1 MAWTE
6 DRVEILSKL
15 WAEGLSA
22 SQIAK
27 QLGGV
32 TRNAVIGKVHR
43 LGLSGR
49 DKPSRPKT
57 ATKAKPAAKPRTA
70 AAAKAKPA
78 KPVSKPAAERSAS
91 SQVSS
96 ERAAPAPARA
106 IASKVAEGTKPA
118 KELAPALEAK
128 PLKDGS
134 YATILTLTDHMCKWP
149 IGDPSGDE
157 FRFCGRKT
165 DPDEPYCTPHSM
177 VAYQPS
183 RRRNS
188 SGKMISVG
196 PAPTSRKRLR

>member
-1 MAWTE
+1 MSSWTE
-6 DRVEILSKL
+6 DRVATLSKL

-49 DKPSRPKT
+49 AKPSRPKP
-57 ATKAKPAAKPRTA
+57 AKAAPSPARPASVAAKP
-70 AAAKAKPA
+70 KP
-78 KPVSKPAAERSAS
+78 KPVKVAAEKPK
-91 SQVSS
+91 
-96 ERAAPAPARA
+96 PAPAA
-106 IASKVAEGTKPA
+106 LSVPTE
-118 KELAPALEAK
+118 APLEAK

-134 YATILTLTDHMCKWP
+134 YATILTLTDHMCKFP
-149 IGDPSGDE
+149 IGDPSSDE

-165 DPDEPYCTPHSM
+165 DPEEPYCKAHSM

-188 SGKMISVG
+188 SGKMISIG

>member
-6 DRVEILSKL
+6 DRVETLSKL

-49 DKPSRPKT
+49 AKPSRPKPAKT
-57 ATKAKPAAKPRTA
+57 AATSRASAPPKTKRTA
-70 AAAKAKPA
+70 
-78 KPVSKPAAERSAS
+78 S
-91 SQVSS
+91 
-96 ERAAPAPARA
+96 
-106 IASKVAEGTKPA
+106 
-118 KELAPALEAK
+118 AK

-134 YATILTLTDHMCKWP
+134 YATILTLTEHMCKWP
-149 IGDPSGDE
+149 IGDPSSDE

-165 DPDEPYCTPHSM
+165 EPDEPYCKAHSM

-196 PAPTSRKRLR
+196 PAPTSRKRIR

>member
-6 DRVEILSKL
+6 DRVETLSKL
-15 WAEGLSA
+15 WADGLSA

-27 QLGGV
+27 ELGGV

-49 DKPSRPKT
+49 AKPSRPKP
-57 ATKAKPAAKPRTA
+57 AKPAVTARAKPA
-70 AAAKAKPA
+70 PKPVKVAVKVEDVVKAKAKEKTAQLPA
-78 KPVSKPAAERSAS
+78 TIEQPPLK
-91 SQVSS
+91 
-96 ERAAPAPARA
+96 
-106 IASKVAEGTKPA
+106 
-118 KELAPALEAK
+118 AK
-128 PLKDGS
+128 PLKDGT
-134 YATILTLTDHMCKWP
+134 YATILTITDHMCKFP
-149 IGDPSGDE
+149 IGDPKADE

-188 SGKMISVG
+188 SGKMISIG
-196 PAPTSRKRLR
+196 PSPTSRKRLR

>member
-6 DRVEILSKL
+6 DRVATLTKL
-15 WAEGLSA
+15 WADGLSA

-49 DKPSRPKT
+49 AKPSRPKP
-57 ATKAKPAAKPRTA
+57 AKTQPAPRTT
-70 AAAKAKPA
+70 AKRK
-78 KPVSKPAAERSAS
+78 
-91 SQVSS
+91 
-96 ERAAPAPARA
+96 PARA
-106 IASKVAEGTKPA
+106 QAKQAASKPTPA
-118 KELAPALEAK
+118 RLPVSTEPPLKAK

-134 YATILTLTDHMCKWP
+134 YATILTLTDHMCKFP
-149 IGDPSGDE
+149 IGDPTADE

-165 DPDEPYCTPHSM
+165 EPDEPYCTPHSM

-196 PAPTSRKRLR
+196 PAPTSRKRIR

>member
-6 DRVEILSKL
+6 DRVETLSKL
-15 WAEGLSA
+15 WADGLSA

-49 DKPSRPKT
+49 AKPSRPKPAKVAT
-57 ATKAKPAAKPRTA
+57 AARPKAAPKLARTTAKPAVADTKAKTK
-70 AAAKAKPA
+70 KPA
-78 KPVSKPAAERSAS
+78 QLPATIE
-91 SQVSS
+91 Q
-96 ERAAPAPARA
+96 PPL
-106 IASKVAEGTKPA
+106 K
-118 KELAPALEAK
+118 AK
-128 PLKDGS
+128 PLKDGT
-134 YATILTLTDHMCKWP
+134 YATILTITDHMCKFP
-149 IGDPSGDE
+149 IGDPKADE

-188 SGKMISVG
+188 SGKMISIG

>member
-6 DRVEILSKL
+6 DRVATLSKL

-49 DKPSRPKT
+49 AKPSRPKP
-57 ATKAKPAAKPRTA
+57 AKPKTTARATPKPKTTRTA
-70 AAAKAKPA
+70 ASSARPAPKPKEAPAAL
-78 KPVSKPAAERSAS
+78 PVSTEP
-91 SQVSS
+91 
-96 ERAAPAPARA
+96 P
-106 IASKVAEGTKPA
+106 
-118 KELAPALEAK
+118 LEAK

-134 YATILTLTDHMCKWP
+134 YATILTLTDRMCKWP
-149 IGDPSGDE
+149 IGDPSSDE

-165 DPDEPYCTPHSM
+165 EPDEPYCKAHSM

-188 SGKMISVG
+188 QGKMISVG
-196 PAPTSRKRLR
+196 PAPTSRKRIR

>member
-6 DRVEILSKL
+6 DRVATLTKL
-15 WAEGLSA
+15 WADGLSA

-27 QLGGV
+27 KLGGV

-49 DKPSRPKT
+49 AKPSAPKPAQSAPRKTAKPKT
-57 ATKAKPAAKPRTA
+57 AARAGTTASA
-70 AAAKAKPA
+70 AAAEPASTPASRAANVKAALTKPKVQAKP
-78 KPVSKPAAERSAS
+78 KPQPASLD
-91 SQVSS
+91 
-96 ERAAPAPARA
+96 APL
-106 IASKVAEGTKPA
+106 K
-118 KELAPALEAK
+118 AK

-149 IGDPSGDE
+149 IGDPTADE

-165 DPDEPYCTPHSM
+165 DVDEPYCTAHSM

>member
-6 DRVEILSKL
+6 DRVATLSKL

-49 DKPSRPKT
+49 AKPSRPKPAKVAT
-57 ATKAKPAAKPRTA
+57 AARPKATPKPAKVTAKAAAESKPKAKPAQL
-70 AAAKAKPA
+70 PA
-78 KPVSKPAAERSAS
+78 TIEQPP
-91 SQVSS
+91 
-96 ERAAPAPARA
+96 
-106 IASKVAEGTKPA
+106 
-118 KELAPALEAK
+118 LEAK
-128 PLKDGS
+128 PLKDGT
-134 YATILTLTDHMCKWP
+134 YATILTITDHMCKFP
-149 IGDPSGDE
+149 IGDPKADE

-165 DPDEPYCTPHSM
+165 DPDEPYCMPHSM

-188 SGKMISVG
+188 SGKMISIG

>member
-1 MAWTE
+1 MAWTD
-6 DRVEILSKL
+6 DRVATLTKL

-49 DKPSRPKT
+49 AKPTKPKGASAAKPKTASRPKAKPAAPPTPKAKPAAAART
-57 ATKAKPAAKPRTA
+57 ASAKPAAKPA
-70 AAAKAKPA
+70 AAP
-78 KPVSKPAAERSAS
+78 KPAAALTVPTE
-91 SQVSS
+91 
-96 ERAAPAPARA
+96 AP
-106 IASKVAEGTKPA
+106 T
-118 KELAPALEAK
+118 EAK
-128 PLKDGS
+128 PLADGS
-134 YATILTLTDHMCKWP
+134 YATILTLTERMCKWP
-149 IGDPSGDE
+149 IGDPSADE

-196 PAPTSRKRLR
+196 PAPTSRKRIR

>member
-6 DRVEILSKL
+6 DRVATLSKL

-49 DKPSRPKT
+49 AKPSRPKPAKT
-57 ATKAKPAAKPRTA
+57 ATTARAASSRPKRASSPTAKTAKSEAPKT
-70 AAAKAKPA
+70 AKAKPA
-78 KPVSKPAAERSAS
+78 TPAPLPVSVEP
-91 SQVSS
+91 
-96 ERAAPAPARA
+96 P
-106 IASKVAEGTKPA
+106 
-118 KELAPALEAK
+118 LEAK
-128 PLKDGS
+128 PLQDGS
-134 YATILTLTDHMCKWP
+134 YATILTLTEHMCKWP

-165 DPDEPYCTPHSM
+165 DPDEPYCKAHSM

-188 SGKMISVG
+188 AGKMISVG
-196 PAPTSRKRLR
+196 PAPTSRKRIR

>member
-6 DRVEILSKL
+6 DRVATLSKL
-15 WAEGLSA
+15 WADGLSA

-49 DKPSRPKT
+49 AKPSRPKPAKT
-57 ATKAKPAAKPRTA
+57 ATASRPKAAPKAARPTA
-70 AAAKAKPA
+70 KATPTVAKAKPSKA
-78 KPVSKPAAERSAS
+78 VSLPVSQEP
-91 SQVSS
+91 
-96 ERAAPAPARA
+96 P
-106 IASKVAEGTKPA
+106 
-118 KELAPALEAK
+118 LEAK
-128 PLKDGS
+128 PLHDGS
-134 YATILTLTDHMCKWP
+134 FATILTLTDHMCKFP
-149 IGDPSGDE
+149 IGDPSAEE

-165 DPDEPYCTPHSM
+165 DPDEPYCKAHSM

-188 SGKMISVG
+188 SGKMISIG

>member
-1 MAWTE
+1 MAWTD
-6 DRVEILSKL
+6 DRVATLTKL
-15 WAEGLSA
+15 WADGLSA

-49 DKPSRPKT
+49 
-57 ATKAKPAAKPRTA
+57 AKPTKPQGAAKT
-70 AAAKAKPA
+70 AKPA
-78 KPVSKPAAERSAS
+78 KPVAKAKSAARPKPAAPKTASKPAARPAATAKAKAS
-91 SQVSS
+91 
-96 ERAAPAPARA
+96 PAPKTA
-106 IASKVAEGTKPA
+106 A
-118 KELAPALEAK
+118 KANTLTVPTEAPTEAK
-128 PLKDGS
+128 PLADGS
-134 YATILTLTDHMCKWP
+134 YATILTLTERMCKWP
-149 IGDPSGDE
+149 IGDPSADE

-196 PAPTSRKRLR
+196 PAPTSRKRIR

>member
-6 DRVEILSKL
+6 DRVETLSKL
-15 WAEGLSA
+15 WADGLSA
-22 SQIAK
+22 SQIAT

-49 DKPSRPKT
+49 AKPSRPKP
-57 ATKAKPAAKPRTA
+57 AKPAAA
-70 AAAKAKPA
+70 ARPKPA
-78 KPVSKPAAERSAS
+78 PK
-91 SQVSS
+91 
-96 ERAAPAPARA
+96 PARA
-106 IASKVAEGTKPA
+106 ATTATTAAVAKYNAKVEEQLPVSV
-118 KELAPALEAK
+118 ERPPLEAK
-128 PLKDGS
+128 PLKDGT
-134 YATILTLTDHMCKWP
+134 YATILTLTDHMCKFP
-149 IGDPSGDE
+149 IGDPKADE

-165 DPDEPYCTPHSM
+165 EPDEPYCTPHSM

-188 SGKMISVG
+188 SGKMISIG

>member
-6 DRVEILSKL
+6 DRVATLTKL
-15 WAEGLSA
+15 WADGLSA

-27 QLGGV
+27 ELGGV

-49 DKPSRPKT
+49 AKPTKPK
-57 ATKAKPAAKPRTA
+57 AAPKRAAPRKAKPATARSAPKTKPTTA
-70 AAAKAKPA
+70 SRPAAKSTREVAT
-78 KPVSKPAAERSAS
+78 
-91 SQVSS
+91 
-96 ERAAPAPARA
+96 
-106 IASKVAEGTKPA
+106 ASKQKYAQLPVPSE
-118 KELAPALEAK
+118 APVEAQ
-128 PLKDGS
+128 PLQDGS
-134 YATILTLTDHMCKWP
+134 YATILTLTEHMCKWP
-149 IGDPSGDE
+149 IGDPTSDE

-165 DPDEPYCTPHSM
+165 DPDEPYCKAHSM

-183 RRRNS
+183 RRRNR

>member
-6 DRVEILSKL
+6 DRVETLSKL
-15 WAEGLSA
+15 WADGLSA

-49 DKPSRPKT
+49 AKPSRPKPAKT
-57 ATKAKPAAKPRTA
+57 ATTA
-70 AAAKAKPA
+70 ARPKAAPKPA
-78 KPVSKPAAERSAS
+78 KVTAKAAT
-91 SQVSS
+91 
-96 ERAAPAPARA
+96 
-106 IASKVAEGTKPA
+106 VAEAKVKAKTTAQLPA
-118 KELAPALEAK
+118 TIEQPPLKAK
-128 PLKDGS
+128 PLKDGT
-134 YATILTLTDHMCKWP
+134 YATILTITDHMCKFP
-149 IGDPSGDE
+149 IGDPKADE

-188 SGKMISVG
+188 SGKMISIG

>member
-6 DRVEILSKL
+6 DRVATLSKL

-49 DKPSRPKT
+49 AKPSRPKPAKVATT
-57 ATKAKPAAKPRTA
+57 ARPKAAPKPAKVTAKAVSQAKPKAKPAQL
-70 AAAKAKPA
+70 PA
-78 KPVSKPAAERSAS
+78 TIEQPP
-91 SQVSS
+91 
-96 ERAAPAPARA
+96 
-106 IASKVAEGTKPA
+106 
-118 KELAPALEAK
+118 LEAK
-128 PLKDGS
+128 PLKDGT
-134 YATILTLTDHMCKWP
+134 YATILTITDHMCKFP
-149 IGDPSGDE
+149 IGDPKADE

-188 SGKMISVG
+188 SGKMISIG

>member
-6 DRVEILSKL
+6 DRVATLSKL
-15 WAEGLSA
+15 WADGLSA

-49 DKPSRPKT
+49 AKPSRPKP
-57 ATKAKPAAKPRTA
+57 AKPATAAKPKLAPKPARTA
-70 AAAKAKPA
+70 AKATAPKPKPA
-78 KPVSKPAAERSAS
+78 PKEQLPVSVEQP
-91 SQVSS
+91 
-96 ERAAPAPARA
+96 P
-106 IASKVAEGTKPA
+106 
-118 KELAPALEAK
+118 LEAK
-128 PLKDGS
+128 PLKDGT
-134 YATILTLTDHMCKWP
+134 YATILTITDHMCKFP
-149 IGDPSGDE
+149 IGDPKADE

-188 SGKMISVG
+188 SGKMISIG